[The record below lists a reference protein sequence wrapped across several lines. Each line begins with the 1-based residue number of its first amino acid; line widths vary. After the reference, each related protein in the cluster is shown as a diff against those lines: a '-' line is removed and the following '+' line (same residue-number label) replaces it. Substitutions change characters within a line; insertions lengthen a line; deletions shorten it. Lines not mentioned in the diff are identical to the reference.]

1 MILEIEGKEADAA
14 NAVCQKSNQK
24 LVSEQ
29 AVLGTPD
36 LRDFPRHWIE
46 KYNLLKNDRALL
58 KQQFQAQDALLA
70 REQEILKQALLVH
83 CEEEGVKNIDTPEG
97 TFQIVIS
104 SGFEVVDWD
113 DFYETIKEN
122 DALDLLHKK
131 LCQGR
136 LRDFLERNPD
146 IEVKGVGRTTKQTA
160 SIRKKI

>member
-1 MILEIEGKEADAA
+1 MG
-14 NAVCQKSNQK
+14 
-24 LVSEQ
+24 
-29 AVLGTPD
+29 
-36 LRDFPRHWIE
+36 
-46 KYNLLKNDRALL
+46 ALL

-83 CEEEGVKNIDTPEG
+83 CEEEGVKNIDTLEG

-146 IEVKGVGRTTKQTA
+146 IEVKGVGRTTKQT
-160 SIRKKI
+160 